1 MIPEEGAPGRETIN
15 MRSLEI
21 PGSNPAQGVSSLIIG
36 EDEDDIRP
44 RRTLRGSPDEQG
56 EEEGRQLLH
65 DSQPCS
71 TRLAPR

>member
-36 EDEDDIRP
+36 EDEDDIGA
-44 RRTLRGSPDEQG
+44 RRTLRGSHHGQD
-56 EEEGRQLLH
+56 EEEGRQLLL
-65 DSQPCS
+65 DS
-71 TRLAPR
+71 